1 MIELKNIFF
10 SYENNN
16 HINNLKNINLN
27 IHEGELV
34 ILCGESGCGKT
45 TLTRVINGLIP
56 NYYNGVL
63 DGDAI
68 LDGNSILSMPLY
80 KLSERIGSVF
90 QNPRTQFYNVDV
102 INEIAFGCE
111 NMAMNVDEI
120 NRRIEHTVRNLNLEK
135 LINKSLFE
143 LSGGEKQKIACASV
157 DAVNPDI
164 IVLDEPSS
172 NLDIVSIK
180 DLSMVIKLWK
190 SQNKTLIVA
199 EHRLYY
205 LIDDADK
212 IVYMQD
218 GEIDR
223 IFTREEFKRL
233 SSSEIKS
240 MGLRALN
247 PFVSVI
253 PNHFKAR
260 KDIFKFTDFYFSYHK
275 KGDLKLNIPSLELPK
290 NEIIGIVGHNGAGKS
305 TFARCLCNLDKK
317 FKGSIE
323 FDNSSMFS
331 KKRLKYSY
339 MVMQDVNHQLF
350 TESVLDEITLSMGD
364 IEECSLQ
371 YTYTNILKKLDLYDK
386 KDMHPMSLSGGEKQ
400 RVAIASAV
408 ASNKEILIFDEPT
421 SGLDY
426 RHMIEVSKTLEYLKK
441 IGKSIFIITHDFE
454 LIYQCCSYIVFM
466 ENGKILWHEYLNND
480 IMLKLNNAF

>member
-143 LSGGEKQKIACASV
+143 LSGGEK
-157 DAVNPDI
+157 
-164 IVLDEPSS
+164 
-172 NLDIVSIK
+172 
-180 DLSMVIKLWK
+180 
-190 SQNKTLIVA
+190 
-199 EHRLYY
+199 
-205 LIDDADK
+205 
-212 IVYMQD
+212 
-218 GEIDR
+218 
-223 IFTREEFKRL
+223 
-233 SSSEIKS
+233 
-240 MGLRALN
+240 
-247 PFVSVI
+247 
-253 PNHFKAR
+253 
-260 KDIFKFTDFYFSYHK
+260 
-275 KGDLKLNIPSLELPK
+275 
-290 NEIIGIVGHNGAGKS
+290 
-305 TFARCLCNLDKK
+305 
-317 FKGSIE
+317 
-323 FDNSSMFS
+323 
-331 KKRLKYSY
+331 
-339 MVMQDVNHQLF
+339 
-350 TESVLDEITLSMGD
+350 
-364 IEECSLQ
+364 
-371 YTYTNILKKLDLYDK
+371 
-386 KDMHPMSLSGGEKQ
+386 
-400 RVAIASAV
+400 
-408 ASNKEILIFDEPT
+408 
-421 SGLDY
+421 
-426 RHMIEVSKTLEYLKK
+426 
-441 IGKSIFIITHDFE
+441 
-454 LIYQCCSYIVFM
+454 
-466 ENGKILWHEYLNND
+466 
-480 IMLKLNNAF
+480 

>member
-1 MIELKNIFF
+1 MIQLKNIFF

-16 HINNLKNINLN
+16 YVNNLKNINLN
-27 IHEGELV
+27 INEGELV

-45 TLTRVINGLIP
+45 TLTRIINGLIP
-56 NYYNGVL
+56 NYYNGFL

-80 KLSERIGSVF
+80 KISERIGSVF
-90 QNPRTQFYNVDV
+90 QNPRTQFYNVDA

-111 NMAMNVDEI
+111 NMAMDVDEI
-120 NRRIEHTVRNLNLEK
+120 NRRIENTVRNLHLEK
-135 LINKSLFE
+135 IINKSLFE
-143 LSGGEKQKIACASV
+143 LSGGEKQKIACASA

-205 LIDDADK
+205 LIDYADK
-212 IVYMQD
+212 IVYMKD

-247 PFVSVI
+247 PFAAVI
-253 PNHFKAR
+253 PSHLKASE
-260 KDIFKFTDFYFSYHK
+260 DIFKFKDFYFSYHK
-275 KGDLKLNIPSLELPK
+275 NGGLKLNIPSLELPK
-290 NEIIGIVGHNGAGKS
+290 NEIIGVVGHNGAGKS

-317 FKGSIE
+317 FKGTIE

-350 TESVLDEITLSMGD
+350 TESVVDEIILSMSD
-364 IEECSLQ
+364 IEKCSFQ
-371 YTYTNILKKLDLYDK
+371 YTYTNILKNLDLYDK

-408 ASNKEILIFDEPT
+408 ASNKKILIFDEPT

-480 IMLKLNNAF
+480 IILKLNNAF